1 MPPLFGLAPGGVY
14 PAIDV
19 VASCTR
25 ELQRLKGEE
34 RMLEGQALADS
45 LVATEDNVSGSA
57 IDWVLDQIQST
68 RTNQEILSNLAN
80 RKSSSDTQ

>member
-1 MPPLFGLAPGGVY
+1 
-14 PAIDV
+14 
-19 VASCTR
+19 
-25 ELQRLKGEE
+25 
-34 RMLEGQALADS
+34 MLEGQALADS